1 MAVRINGVVVVDK
14 TTTPSAGVLTGLGG
28 MFAGDTA
35 IITMLAV
42 VTGLGDTA
50 QATART
56 NGTTYTQTYP
66 AGVKDWC
73 GNAI

>member
-1 MAVRINGVVVVDK
+1 MINGVGVVDK
-14 TTTPSAGVLTGLGG
+14 TTTPDSGVLTGLGG

-35 IITMLAV
+35 IISMLAIS
-42 VTGLGDTA
+42 TGSGDTA

-56 NGTTYTQTYP
+56 NGTTYTQAYP

>member
-14 TTTPSAGVLTGLGG
+14 TTPPSSGVLTGLGG
-28 MFAGDTA
+28 MFASDTA
-35 IITMLAV
+35 IVTMLAAY
-42 VTGLGDTA
+42 LDSGDTA

-56 NGTTYTQTYP
+56 NGTTYTQAYP
-66 AGVKDWC
+66 SGVKDWC